1 MSEHSKACSHELAS
15 SCQYITH
22 IKTDMTTLV
31 RACSYYPQW
40 GAAAEFAAAAGFPE
54 NTASGENITLFVPG
68 ELPQAWHS

>member
-1 MSEHSKACSHELAS
+1 
-15 SCQYITH
+15 
-22 IKTDMTTLV
+22 MTTLV